1 MKTAKQISFM
11 IFTTVFL
18 ILIIAFCISGTVISQ
33 NKHGSRAEARYF
45 NAIEQEYTKAVRK
58 LLAEKGCENSGITM
72 TRVTDTDGSREYT
85 VTIHHRRLSRL
96 SEEEKQ
102 ELLSECKDLEFPDKE
117 SRLFHKFL
125 EEDL

>member
-11 IFTTVFL
+11 IFTTVLL

-33 NKHGSRAEARYF
+33 NKHGSREEAQYF
-45 NAIEQEYTKAVRK
+45 NAIEQEYTEAVRK
-58 LLAEKGCENSGITM
+58 LLSEKGCENSGITM

-85 VTIHHRRLSRL
+85 VTIHHRRLKSL
-96 SEEEKQ
+96 SEEKKQ
-102 ELLSECKDLEFPDKE
+102 ELLSECNNLEFPDKDC
-117 SRLFHKFL
+117 RLFHKFL